1 MTKKGP
7 SESFLPATVKKGLTE
22 LDESNR
28 ALRLLHF
35 ISPITVYWLTN
46 GSPLKKWSTF
56 FYAMRLLR
64 FLFSIHFI

>member
-35 ISPITVYWLTN
+35 ISPITVY
-46 GSPLKKWSTF
+46 
-56 FYAMRLLR
+56 
-64 FLFSIHFI
+64 